1 MYKKPIQLAIISMA
15 GNPLDK
21 PAELSKCG
29 KGGQSPYVREVGKH
43 LSNMGFNVTIFTRSE
58 SEADTG
64 TVTLSPTLRVKYI
77 VAGPQHHL
85 FRDLM
90 YHHLDNFTSQ
100 IDPGQFEVVFSNYWL
115 SGYVGLKLGL
125 PQIHVNHSLGVQKFQ
140 WEQITD
146 IGKIRL
152 VVEREINQK
161 ATCIV
166 HQLKNEHELTDA
178 TRATH
183 IIPGIEVDKFENL
196 HKEESKKKLNFDDNI
211 TNVLYVGRFAQQK
224 GIKFALEALNMTEI
238 PHTFRLIGAYKNSPS
253 EYLLREFPQFEYLG
267 PKPMSELAEY
277 MSASDILI
285 VPSLY
290 EPFGLVVLEGMAA
303 GCNMLVSA
311 VGGPDELIEDGVN
324 GLKVPPG
331 DADAIKEA
339 FEKLAGNRTLMN
351 EIGMRNRKTGLSNSW
366 RKTAHKLRDLI
377 VRVTPKKKSIFCRV
391 LDRVILDRI
400 QSYKINLLVQY

>member
-1 MYKKPIQLAIISMA
+1 MA

-100 IDPGQFEVVFSNYWL
+100 IDPRQFGVVFSNYWL

-125 PQIHVNHSLGVQKFQ
+125 PQIHVHHSLGVQKFQ
-140 WEQITD
+140 WEPITD

-166 HQLKNEHELTDA
+166 HQLKNEHELTNA

-211 TNVLYVGRFAQQK
+211 TNVLYVGRFAPQK

-238 PHTFRLIGAYKNSPS
+238 PHTFRLIGAHKNSPL

-303 GCNMLVSA
+303 GCSMLVSA
-311 VGGPDELIEDGVN
+311 VGGPDELIE
-324 GLKVPPG
+324 
-331 DADAIKEA
+331 
-339 FEKLAGNRTLMN
+339 
-351 EIGMRNRKTGLSNSW
+351 
-366 RKTAHKLRDLI
+366 
-377 VRVTPKKKSIFCRV
+377 
-391 LDRVILDRI
+391 LD
-400 QSYKINLLVQY
+400 

>member
-1 MYKKPIQLAIISMA
+1 MY
-15 GNPLDK
+15 GT
-21 PAELSKCG
+21 
-29 KGGQSPYVREVGKH
+29 GGQNSYVREVGKH
-43 LSNMGFNVTIFTRSE
+43 LSNMECNVTIFTRSE

-64 TVTLSPTLRVKYI
+64 TVILSPTLRVKYI

-85 FRDLM
+85 FRDLQ

-100 IDPGQFEVVFSNYWL
+100 IDPRQFGVVFSNYWL

-125 PQIHVNHSLGVQKFQ
+125 PQIHVHHSLGVQKFQ
-140 WEQITD
+140 WEPITE

-196 HKEESKKKLNFDDNI
+196 HKEESKKKLNFDGNI
-211 TNVLYVGRFAQQK
+211 TNVLYVGRFAPQK

-238 PHTFRLIGAYKNSPS
+238 PHTFRLIGAYENSS
-253 EYLLREFPQFEYLG
+253 LEYLLREFPQFEYLG
-267 PKPMSELAEY
+267 PKPMCELAEY
-277 MSASDILI
+277 MSASDVLV

-303 GCNMLVSA
+303 GCSMLVSA

-351 EIGMRNRKTGLSNSW
+351 EMRRTNRRTGLKNSW
-366 RKTAHKLRDLI
+366 KKTAEKLSDLI
-377 VRVTPKKKSIFCRV
+377 IGLTPKRKNLFGR
-391 LDRVILDRI
+391 ILDYTLSSLL
-400 QSYKINLLVQY
+400 SYEINLKAQY